1 MQNDKVLIFY
11 HLWTIITV
19 YIFYN
24 LLSVN
29 YLTQGVYANLVNM
42 QTFETKEKSDE
53 GNEREPEVDKK
64 VEAKKSVRISTKEES
79 KKEEDVTEEEEIP
92 EAPMSSIYKLNQ
104 PEICYNIFGILF
116 SFAIGA
122 IQPLFGILFAEILGA
137 FGYYA
142 CAYDDSIAGQGSI
155 D

>member
-1 MQNDKVLIFY
+1 
-11 HLWTIITV
+11 
-19 YIFYN
+19 
-24 LLSVN
+24 
-29 YLTQGVYANLVNM
+29 M

-53 GNEREPEVDKK
+53 GNETETEAVKK
-64 VEAKKSVRISTKEES
+64 IEAKKSVRISTKDDS
-79 KKEEDVTEEEEIP
+79 KKDEDVPEEEDIP

-104 PEICYNIFGILF
+104 PEICYNIFGTLF
-116 SFAIGA
+116 SFAVGA
-122 IQPLFGILFAEILGA
+122 IQPLFAILFAEILGA